1 MYIKIPV
8 AYLII
13 SYKNW
18 KQNYNSKKGWW
29 SNYSPSPYRNL
40 TWRKTDTNFEEKE
53 NDRINDWI
61 FRRVVEKFK
70 VGIEKKSS

>member
-1 MYIKIPV
+1 MYIKILV

-18 KQNYNSKKGWW
+18 KQNYYSKGWG
-29 SNYSPSPYRNL
+29 SYYSPSPYRNL

-53 NDRINDWI
+53 NDI
-61 FRRVVEKFK
+61 
-70 VGIEKKSS
+70 